1 MQESEVA
8 EMGEQEQFYW
18 WHICR
23 RLVWRSILDKWLLES
38 DNPKILESSVS
49 RRTPQNDDGE
59 RPTQNNDLM
68 CHPGPTGQGPSSDSG
83 SRPGFQIESGMT
95 KRGEIAAVQQI
106 GPPQNDDGERPTQND
121 DLMCHPG
128 PTGQGPSS
136 DSGSRPGFQIE
147 SGMTKW
153 GEITRNDASTKG
165 MEILDVG
172 CGGGFNLEFLRRWG
186 KVTGID
192 QSEVALVSAKQHGEA
207 EQGDALQLPRPD
219 ESIDLITAF
228 DVLEHLL
235 DDAAAL
241 QEWRRALSS
250 GGYVAISVPAYQWL
264 YGPHDKALLHQRR
277 YTLSKLAA
285 KLSQAGFKPI
295 FSSYVFMFTFPIFVA
310 QRLLAKSLGRG
321 AGYNAAPHTISR
333 LLIGLG
339 WIEAWLIRYIS
350 LPFGSSV
357 FILAKKI

>member
-1 MQESEVA
+1 MQESDVA

-147 SGMTKW
+147 SGMTKR
-153 GEITRNDASTKG
+153 GEIAAVQQIGPPQNDDGERPTQNNDLMCHPGPAGQGPSSDSGSRPGFQIESGMTKRG
-165 MEILDVG
+165 EIAAVQQIGPPQNDDGERPTQNDDLMCHPGPTGQGPRSDSG
-172 CGGGFNLEFLRRWG
+172 SRPGFQ
-186 KVTGID
+186 I
-192 QSEVALVSAKQHGEA
+192 
-207 EQGDALQLPRPD
+207 
-219 ESIDLITAF
+219 ES
-228 DVLEHLL
+228 
-235 DDAAAL
+235 
-241 QEWRRALSS
+241 
-250 GGYVAISVPAYQWL
+250 G
-264 YGPHDKALLHQRR
+264 
-277 YTLSKLAA
+277 
-285 KLSQAGFKPI
+285 
-295 FSSYVFMFTFPIFVA
+295 
-310 QRLLAKSLGRG
+310 
-321 AGYNAAPHTISR
+321 
-333 LLIGLG
+333 
-339 WIEAWLIRYIS
+339 
-350 LPFGSSV
+350 
-357 FILAKKI
+357 